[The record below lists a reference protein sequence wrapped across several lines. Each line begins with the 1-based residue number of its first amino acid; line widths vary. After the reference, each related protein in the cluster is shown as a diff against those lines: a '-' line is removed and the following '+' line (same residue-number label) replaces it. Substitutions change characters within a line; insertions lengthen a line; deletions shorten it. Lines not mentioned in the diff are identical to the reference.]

1 MFLCDLTYAGG
12 APARSLRLWWEG
24 PRFRSSS
31 SGWRTAAPQDDKALD
46 VILIRLL
53 AEKNLVQ
60 VPRKVNR

>member
-1 MFLCDLTYAGG
+1 VTGN
-12 APARSLRLWWEG
+12 P
-24 PRFRSSS
+24 
-31 SGWRTAAPQDDKALD
+31 KAVNRKS